1 MSKTTHVQNTARKF
15 GEADH
20 YLHFRLG
27 GEDYL
32 ALPSELERPRARAGA
47 QPEDIPPRAPWWR
60 RVWHALRYG

>member
-1 MSKTTHVQNTARKF
+1 MSRITRVPNTRRRF

-20 YLHFRLG
+20 YLHFRLQ

-47 QPEDIPPRAPWWR
+47 QPEDIPPREPWWR
-60 RVWHALRYG
+60 RVWDALRYG